1 MALLTAMD
9 ACCGGHPTRD
19 ASMPGS
25 AAQGATHLDRPI
37 DPVPVQHN
45 GAVADFVF
53 SHGDDVQTTAL
64 GPVHCI
70 ADKEANVH
78 AEGVHMDTS
87 GDGFSTPKRNP
98 ILPPSVSYFDLV

>member
-1 MALLTAMD
+1 
-9 ACCGGHPTRD
+9 
-19 ASMPGS
+19 MPGS